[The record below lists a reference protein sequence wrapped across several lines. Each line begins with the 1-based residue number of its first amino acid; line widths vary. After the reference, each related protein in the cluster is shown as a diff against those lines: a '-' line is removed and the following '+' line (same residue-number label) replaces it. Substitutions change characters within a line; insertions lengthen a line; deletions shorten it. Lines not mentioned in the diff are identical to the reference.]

1 MPAMRA
7 ITLDNRNIAFQEGDE
22 RLAMLTYL
30 KRMSYQATIRLAG
43 GDEYEISPLDIW
55 RSKFEILHN
64 GKAEITFR
72 RMWTGKTRID
82 VIRQGHRQSYIF
94 QPKGFFDYR
103 YVLMDHDKREVAVL
117 RTKFLWKGFKYDFN
131 LEISD
136 SLKRREDWLI
146 LVVLQTYLS
155 RYIMRQHRRGHSL

>member
-1 MPAMRA
+1 MKA
-7 ITLDNRNIAFQEGDE
+7 IAIDVRNIAFKEGDE
-22 RLAMLTYL
+22 HLATLTYL
-30 KRMSYQATIRLAG
+30 KRMSYQATIRLSD
-43 GDEYEISPLDIW
+43 GDEYEIRPLDIW
-55 RSKFEILHN
+55 RSKFEILRN

-72 RMWTGKTRID
+72 IKWTGKTLID

-103 YVLMDHDKREVAVL
+103 YVLMDHDKREMAVL

-136 SLKRREDWLI
+136 SLKRREDWLL

-155 RYIMRQHRRGHSL
+155 RYIMRQQRKGHRI

>member
-1 MPAMRA
+1 MKA
-7 ITLDNRNIAFQEGDE
+7 IAIDARNVAFQDGDE
-22 RLAMLTYL
+22 RLATLTYL
-30 KRMSYQATIRLAG
+30 KRMSYQATIRLSG
-43 GDEYEISPLDIW
+43 GDKYEIRPLDIW
-55 RSKFEILHN
+55 RSKFEILRN

-72 RMWTGKTRID
+72 IKWTGKTLID

-103 YVLMDHDKREVAVL
+103 YVLMDHDKREMAVL

-136 SLKRREDWLI
+136 SLKRREDWLL

-155 RYIMRQHRRGHSL
+155 RYIMRQQRKGHRI